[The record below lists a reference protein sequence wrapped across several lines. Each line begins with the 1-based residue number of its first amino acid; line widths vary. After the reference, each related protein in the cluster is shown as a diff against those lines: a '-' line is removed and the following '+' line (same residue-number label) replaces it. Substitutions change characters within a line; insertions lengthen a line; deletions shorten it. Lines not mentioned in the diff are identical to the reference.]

1 MNALPAL
8 DALLAR
14 PDVWRGGQL
23 AGSGIPAVSSGF
35 PVLDEELP
43 GYGWPRGNL
52 TEILIDGV
60 GLGECALL
68 QPALAGLSAPI
79 TSGASSG
86 RREDGA
92 WALLV
97 APPYG
102 LNAPAWSAVGVDPA
116 RLAIVASPRQRDAFW
131 ATEQALASGAFG
143 IVLCW
148 AKQADAPITRRLQV
162 ALAGSK
168 TLAFLFRPLRARTE
182 SSAAALRLMLTAGPH
197 GTLGV
202 DLLKRRGPPCSR
214 TLYLDVPRPLAGVE
228 NRPASGA
235 IDKSSERGP
244 SSIVGSTHVL
254 HPAVARAAS
263 AASSAR
269 SLRPLAVA

>member
-1 MNALPAL
+1 MNTAPAL
-8 DALLAR
+8 NELLAR

-23 AGSGIPAVSSGF
+23 AGAEIPSLSSGF

-43 GYGWPRGNL
+43 GHGWPRGNL
-52 TEILIDGV
+52 TEILVDGV
-60 GLGECALL
+60 GLGECSLL
-68 QPALAGLSAPI
+68 LPALAASAK
-79 TSGASSG
+79 T
-86 RREDGA
+86 REENA

-102 LNAPAWSAVGVDPA
+102 FNGPAWSAAGVDPA
-116 RLAIVASPRQRDAFW
+116 RLVIVSSPRQRDALW
-131 ATEQALASGAFG
+131 ATEQALSSGAFG

-148 AKQADAPITRRLQV
+148 ARHADAPVTRRLQV

-182 SSAAALRLMLTAGPH
+182 SSAASLRLMLSAGPH

-214 TLYLDVPRPLAGVE
+214 TLYLDVSRPLAGYE
-228 NRPASGA
+228 NRRQGREN
-235 IDKSSERGP
+235 SERVERGEYHGP
-244 SSIVGSTHVL
+244 V
-254 HPAVARAAS
+254 VARAAS

-269 SLRPLAVA
+269 SLRALAVA